1 VIWTHGHTMGAP
13 RALNGFSPGHMDC
26 RSRDGRRRGEG
37 TGTPGR
43 GQVPA
48 VSGFPAKVQVPPTTS
63 KCDRVRRHSATQ
75 DCDLRLQSRQA
86 RETAFPWPP
95 ACSSPCSCSS
105 SGSSSCSRL
114 WPRRVAQWL
123 PLIRARGAVDEV
135 AVEGAF
141 GPKFEPELEPVLGP
155 ELGKYLDQYLDQ
167 YLGQYSFGPVFIW
180 VSI

>member
-1 VIWTHGHTMGAP
+1 VIWTHAHTMGAS

-26 RSRDGRRRGEG
+26 HSRDGRRRGEG

-43 GQVPA
+43 GQIPA

-75 DCDLRLQSRQA
+75 DCDLRLQSRQG

-95 ACSSPCSCSS
+95 ARSSPC
-105 SGSSSCSRL
+105 SSSCSRL
-114 WPRRVAQWL
+114 WPHRVAQWL
-123 PLIRARGAVDEV
+123 PLIRAR
-135 AVEGAF
+135 AVEAALR
-141 GPKFEPELEPVLGP
+141 PKFEPELEP
-155 ELGKYLDQYLDQ
+155 ELGKYLGQ